1 MSGGSAG
8 VFRWLKM
15 IFLPDEV
22 QTPSIFF
29 RTSLPAVADTLAD
42 LFRPTSAGSTA
53 KGGVS
58 SSTVCSVAV
67 IEVHK
72 PKLLSFG
79 FKFAPTTYLRTELR
93 RPVQNSVCQ

>member
-15 IFLPDEV
+15 IFLRDEV

-29 RTSLPAVADTLAD
+29 RTSLRAVADTLAD
-42 LFRPTSAGSTA
+42 LFRLTSADSTA

-58 SSTVCSVAV
+58 SSTVCSFAV
-67 IEVHK
+67 IEVQK

-79 FKFAPTTYLRTELR
+79 LHFTPATYRCTDFR
-93 RPVQNSVCQ
+93 RPVQDSVC